1 MSDQPA
7 LPYAGT
13 SGWSGSET
21 SRERAERDDYDGT
34 TSARQSKVIFALAN
48 EGVFGMTVREVR
60 AKFGWHHGQASGV
73 LSVLHKVGAIDR
85 LVERRDRCAV
95 YVLPQFRLGRDAVS
109 QGRKPRAED
118 EADLI
123 RDAYDEGRRDGRADA
138 FETDAYKALIAE
150 STLLRAAATE
160 RHATEAI
167 LTDLIAELR
176 HRHTP
181 YRVCMECDDWHSG
194 CEDHEQIV
202 VCLWC
207 CTSHGYHS
215 MDCADNHTGTTLA
228 EHCVTIEI
236 TDRAE
241 ARLREVT
248 GDE

>member
-95 YVLPQFRLGRDAVS
+95 YVLPQFRLDRDTVS
-109 QGRKPRAED
+109 QGRDDPPPP
-118 EADLI
+118 
-123 RDAYDEGRRDGRADA
+123 
-138 FETDAYKALIAE
+138 
-150 STLLRAAATE
+150 E
-160 RHATEAI
+160 RAI
-167 LTDLIAELR
+167 LTDLIKGLREL
-176 HRHTP
+176 HWM
-181 YRVCMECDDWHSG
+181 YSDGDGWCQECGSYSP
-194 CEDHEQIV
+194 
-202 VCLWC
+202 CL
-207 CTSHGYHS
+207 SVQF
-215 MDCADNHTGTTLA
+215 A
-228 EHCVTIEI
+228 
-236 TDRAE
+236 DRAA